1 MVIVSLFVQ
10 RLHDHTRR
18 AVVRGGLLRAV
29 DPDGCG
35 VVDGDVE
42 GWPLGSVVGDGV
54 AVDTL
59 TRGSRRDDSRVTHK
73 PEEKKR

>member
-1 MVIVSLFVQ
+1 MIVLLV
-10 RLHDHTRR
+10 RKHAHDHTRR

-42 GWPLGSVVGDGV
+42 GRPLGSVVGDRV
-54 AVDTL
+54 AVEI
-59 TRGSRRDDSRVTHK
+59 V
-73 PEEKKR
+73 